1 MAASHGHELF
11 PIDKYLADGRGGAIL
26 NDTAGD
32 DRRTGRSTMRA
43 LSKFNT
49 RYPFHPYPT
58 GWFVVAFTED
68 LAPGDVKP
76 AQYFGQDLV
85 LFRTE
90 AGKAVVADA
99 HCPHLGAHLGYD
111 AKVEGASIICP
122 FHGWGFGS
130 DGACTKVP
138 FTKLIPPRA
147 RIRVWPV
154 MERSGLI
161 LAWHDL
167 DGREPFFRIPDV
179 DESKAMPNTGFYR
192 LHDDFG
198 AAHPQ
203 DMFENAVDFGHFPG
217 VHSTGRAMSNGPIRI
232 DGHRFMSPIKILP
245 KGHEDPDEVDAPP
258 PMSFID
264 AEVQG
269 GGLVRIESHSPMLP
283 GLTTVTYVSGIPVDE
298 NLTHYR
304 VRTMLLVADDCKLPR
319 EAIVEIDAKMVEV
332 TKLEQ
337 YSDGKIWPHKR
348 YVARPMLSNVDGPF
362 LKYREW
368 YAQYHPRVDAAFE
381 MAEAAE

>member
-1 MAASHGHELF
+1 
-11 PIDKYLADGRGGAIL
+11 
-26 NDTAGD
+26 
-32 DRRTGRSTMRA
+32 
-43 LSKFNT
+43 
-49 RYPFHPYPT
+49 
-58 GWFVVAFTED
+58 
-68 LAPGDVKP
+68 
-76 AQYFGQDLV
+76 
-85 LFRTE
+85 
-90 AGKAVVADA
+90 
-99 HCPHLGAHLGYD
+99 LGYD
-111 AKVEGASIICP
+111 AKVEGDSIICP

-167 DGREPFFRIPDV
+167 DGREPFFQIPDV
-179 DESKAMPNTGFYR
+179 DETKAMPNTGFYR

-245 KGHEDPDEVDAPP
+245 KGHEDPEEVDAPP

-269 GGLVRIESHSPMLP
+269 GGLVRIESYTPMLP

-304 VRTMLLVADDCKLPR
+304 VRTFLLVADDCPLPR
-319 EAIVEIDAKMVEV
+319 EAIVEIDARMVEV